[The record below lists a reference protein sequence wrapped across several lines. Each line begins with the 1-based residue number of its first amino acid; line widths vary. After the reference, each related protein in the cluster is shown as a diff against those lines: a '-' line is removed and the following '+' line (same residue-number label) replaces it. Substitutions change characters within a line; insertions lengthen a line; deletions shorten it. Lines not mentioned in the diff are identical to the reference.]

1 MASLGRLKLAL
12 KDFTSHYSTLRTL
25 EGTGFSISPDLQ
37 AEYLKIFP
45 SSNRHLMFEQLTEK
59 QLRMYTSFTSYQA
72 LLEEEKGWEA
82 FMTKAGHRLET
93 WNIQPMTIFC
103 AILVRLRLGWTFGLL
118 AHQLQVDKKTLTGQI
133 NRSLKSTAAY
143 FREKYVYLPRSYEAV
158 MDNVWVLLCF
168 AAASS
173 RRYLQITPHCSFLLY
188 CRFQSL

>member
-1 MASLGRLKLAL
+1 MG
-12 KDFTSHYSTLRTL
+12 
-25 EGTGFSISPDLQ
+25 
-37 AEYLKIFP
+37 
-45 SSNRHLMFEQLTEK
+45 
-59 QLRMYTSFTSYQA
+59 SFYD
-72 LLEEEKGWEA
+72 KGA
-82 FMTKAGHRLET
+82 PFGDVDYPTYDHILCHFGSVET
-93 WNIQPMTIFC
+93 F
-103 AILVRLRLGWTFGLL
+103 GWTFGLL